1 MSNVKTCPKCGQYVQ
16 PDELFC
22 PYCGQRMDK
31 PLNASMGFRCKVCG
45 AHNVAGM
52 AFCTACGTPANQSG
66 RAQAEVSPGVH
77 GAAGAASVRTCPGC
91 GHKNTGEIMF
101 CDNCGMLLPESVTE
115 TPSHPAVEKAVQP
128 KTEARTQNGYPAK
141 PAMPQKPAASSPK
154 EPAKASIDDWFAPAP
169 QSAPAAGAA
178 KPVPM
183 QTSTDPFAVG
193 GTTAADDWGSVVPAK
208 KAGLSNLRKGLIIG
222 GAALAVIIL
231 VATLCGAQTVGA
243 VIAGAAL
250 YVIILV
256 MVLIAV
262 LSCGL
267 KNRLI
272 IGGGVLASIVIFLI
286 MGLIGMLGGGL
297 DAGVVIIGG
306 AALSVTILVMAMIVV
321 LSDSIKR
328 GLIIGGSALAAIILI
343 LILIVVLGGGSDS
356 KETFVPEPTIT
367 ATVEPTESPTPTPT
381 PTPTPSPT
389 PSPTPC
395 PHISDKYT
403 VKSEDRE
410 PIDHDN
416 SDHKLII
423 IKDRTCRVC
432 EEALP
437 TTADSMIET
446 KEPHSY
452 SGNTCTACGYVKPEP
467 QEISVDGVES
477 MHDLEVIWYT
487 DENHRAHKTV
497 ANVSAI
503 TDGNS
508 NTRFIWTLWDKEYMY
523 GDTQFKFE
531 FDGDEISMIMI
542 RNGNVESEEKYKE
555 YARLIT
561 LNLRIYY
568 RGGGYATEIVE
579 LGDNF
584 NEEYQVHIMEKTHK
598 NVDRIEIWH
607 DDQGRVQG
615 YGNTQNY
622 CVITDIKFMGYP
634 AQDQK

>member
-128 KTEARTQNGYPAK
+128 KAEAWTQNGYPAK

-222 GAALAVIIL
+222 GATLAVIIL

-452 SGNTCTACGYVKPEP
+452 SGNTCTACGYVLPDP
-467 QEISVDGVES
+467 QEIKPENRDSIYDGVGSQFYNYYGEIS
-477 MHDLEVIWYT
+477 DIDDLLDDNI
-487 DENHRAHKTV
+487 
-497 ANVSAI
+497 
-503 TDGNS
+503 
-508 NTRFIWTLWDKEYMY
+508 
-523 GDTQFKFE
+523 DTQFGWLLEESKYIWGDVQFE
-531 FDGDEISMIMI
+531 FGFDGAEITEFWI
-542 RNGNVESEEKYKE
+542 RTGNLKNERSY
-555 YARLIT
+555 YRFARLTT
-561 LNLRIYY
+561 LTLKIYY
-568 RGGGYATEIVE
+568 NGTCAEEIVE
-579 LGDNF
+579 IDKDQYST
-584 NEEYQVHIMEKTHK
+584 EYYKHK
-598 NVDRIEIWH
+598 MSQAYPNVSKIEITYKK
-607 DDQGRVQG
+607 DGKVI
-615 YGNTQNY
+615 GNDAERY
-622 CVITDIKFMGYP
+622 YSCYLTDIKFMGYP